1 MKLVS
6 AIVRPFKLQE
16 VRAALASHQLYS
28 FTVSE
33 VRGYGGQ
40 GIVEFYRGATY
51 TEHFLPKVKIEILAG
66 DNMVP
71 VVLEAVQHAAWTGKP
86 GDGAVYVQDLV
97 EAASMDDLFS
107 GNLEA
112 DINAA

>member
-16 VRAALASHQLYS
+16 VRSALSSHEIYS

-33 VRGYGGQ
+33 VRSYGGSS
-40 GIVEFYRGATY
+40 GVVEFYRGATY
-51 TEHFLPKVKIEILAG
+51 TEHFLPKVKIEVIAG

-71 VVLEAVQHAAWTGKP
+71 VVMEAVQHAAWTGKP

-97 EAASMDDLFS
+97 EVMPVTDTLAVDIDAA
-107 GNLEA
+107 
-112 DINAA
+112 

>member
-16 VRAALASHQLYS
+16 VRSALAGYDIFS

-33 VRGYGGQ
+33 VRAFGGAS

-51 TEHFLPKVKIEILAG
+51 TEHFLPKVKLEIIAG
-66 DNMVP
+66 DNSVPMVM
-71 VVLEAVQHAAWTGKP
+71 EAVQHAAWTGKP

-97 EAASMDDLFS
+97 EVLPVAGSFAADTD
-107 GNLEA
+107 
-112 DINAA
+112 AA

>member
-16 VRAALASHQLYS
+16 VRAALALHELYS

-33 VRGYGGQ
+33 VRGYSDPGA
-40 GIVEFYRGATY
+40 IEFYRGATY
-51 TEHFLPKVKIEILAG
+51 TEHFLPKVKIEIVAG

-71 VVLEAVQHAAWTGKP
+71 LVLEAIQHAAWTGKP
-86 GDGAVYVQDLV
+86 GDGAVYVQDL
-97 EAASMDDLFS
+97 AAATSMDGILGS
-107 GNLEA
+107 GK
-112 DINAA
+112 DAA